1 MTTFVTNITGFNKS
15 KEDLTWFVKK
25 ASTDRKGDAH
35 AEVYHCLLE
44 MFVDADSNKDGL
56 VSRASFSILIDMAES
71 IPRKYGYAPI
81 DSEMYRTE
89 VEKEEARKRM
99 FDSMDLKSTGV
110 ITFDDWY
117 KFSMEHII
125 AKTASIAAHP
135 ILDGNEELF
144 KQFLKAAIT
153 TGSEV
158 NIELYWFL
166 VELFTEHD
174 TGKDGVVMFAD
185 FPTMRDRMLE
195 TPKELNVTHP
205 DKNLFI

>member
-1 MTTFVTNITGFNKS
+1 MFG
-15 KEDLTWFVKK
+15 
-25 ASTDRKGDAH
+25 
-35 AEVYHCLLE
+35 LL
-44 MFVDADSNKDGL
+44 
-56 VSRASFSILIDMAES
+56 
-71 IPRKYGYAPI
+71 
-81 DSEMYRTE
+81 
-89 VEKEEARKRM
+89 
-99 FDSMDLKSTGV
+99 DLKSTGV
-110 ITFDDWY
+110 NVRYMFC
-117 KFSMEHII
+117 MEHTI
-125 AKTASIAAHP
+125 AKTATLVAHP
-135 ILDGNEELF
+135 SQQGDGELF

-174 TGKDGVVMFAD
+174 TGKDGIVMIAD

>member
-25 ASTDRKGDAH
+25 AITDRKGDAH

-44 MFVDADSNKDGL
+44 MFMDADSNKDGL

>member
-44 MFVDADSNKDGL
+44 MFMDADSNKDGL